1 MSVGDSRHYIID
13 SIMPR
18 HFAQS
23 AHQVGMP
30 ASVIQT
36 LMNDLVERTP
46 QAMASVAEKL
56 PSDFPEQ
63 ITASILGGM
72 QRRLKIIEAAAAP

>member
-1 MSVGDSRHYIID
+1 
-13 SIMPR
+13 
-18 HFAQS
+18 
-23 AHQVGMP
+23 MP

-56 PSDFPEQ
+56 PSDFPEK